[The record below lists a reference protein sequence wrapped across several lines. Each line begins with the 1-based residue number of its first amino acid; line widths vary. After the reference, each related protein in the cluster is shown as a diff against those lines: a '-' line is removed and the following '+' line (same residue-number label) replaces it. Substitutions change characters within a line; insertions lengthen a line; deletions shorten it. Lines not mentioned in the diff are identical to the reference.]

1 MTSSVLS
8 ERLFLT
14 ERSHQRMREAALVVA
29 GILVLAICAKIKVP
43 VWPSPVPVTLG
54 TFAVLSIGASYGP
67 RLGLATI
74 FGYLIIGALGFD
86 VFAISSADKNGLSYM
101 LGSKGVIW
109 WDMFW
114 QLLPWVPS
122 RGVVGTAV
130 LC

>member
-54 TFAVLSIGASYGP
+54 TFAVL
-67 RLGLATI
+67 
-74 FGYLIIGALGFD
+74 
-86 VFAISSADKNGLSYM
+86 
-101 LGSKGVIW
+101 
-109 WDMFW
+109 
-114 QLLPWVPS
+114 
-122 RGVVGTAV
+122 
-130 LC
+130 